1 MGMAQTTAL
10 QTAFESHF
18 KRCPLIAILRGVTPA
33 EAEDIGTALIEAGIT
48 LIEVPLNSPDPL
60 TSIEKLARRFGHH
73 ALIGAGT
80 VLAPA
85 EVKSVSHSGG
95 QIIVSPNCDASVI
108 TASKASGLI
117 SAPGVFTASEAF
129 TALQAGA
136 DLLKLFPGE
145 LMTPPAVKALSAV
158 LPKATRMVLVGG
170 VSVDTPAT
178 YKGSPLSGLGI
189 GSSLYKPGDAPDA
202 VHDKAKRFV
211 KAWQDAQSS

>member
-10 QTAFESHF
+10 QTVFESHF

-60 TSIEKLARRFGHH
+60 TSIEKLARRFEHH

-85 EVKSVSHSGG
+85 EVKTVSHSGG

-108 TASKASGLI
+108 AASKASGLI

-189 GSSLYKPGDAPDA
+189 GSSLYKPGDTPDA
-202 VHDKAKRFV
+202 VHDKAKCFV
-211 KAWQDAQSS
+211 KAWQDALSS